1 MKHLSPREQEVLIEA
16 SWGLTARQSAEDLRL
31 AVSTVK
37 THRQHIC
44 LKLQVPNIAAAVAV
58 AMREGEI

>member
-1 MKHLSPREQEVLIEA
+1 MKHLSPRELEVLIEA
-16 SWGLTARQSAEDLRL
+16 SWGLTARESAEDLRL
-31 AVSTVK
+31 AESTVK

>member
-1 MKHLSPREQEVLIEA
+1 MKLLSPREQQVLIEA
-16 SWGLTARQSAEDLRL
+16 SWGLAARESAEDLRL
-31 AVSTVK
+31 AESTVK

-58 AMREGEI
+58 ALREGEI

>member
-1 MKHLSPREQEVLIEA
+1 MKPLSPREQEILIEA

-58 AMREGEI
+58 AMREGKI